1 MSAPSIGQFDKRA
14 RIREWQD
21 VPAIGTG
28 IEQTEDSGVTVWASI
43 EPTGAALFYGTQ
55 QVETTVTHRLKTWRT
70 ALVNALVITGA
81 HVVEHRSIRYRVRRA
96 TDLDSGGAF
105 VQLDLEQ
112 LGAIDV

>member
-1 MSAPSIGQFDKRA
+1 MRDPSIGEFDKRV

-21 VPAIGTG
+21 VPALGTG
-28 IEQTEDSGVTVWASI
+28 IDQTRDSGVAVWASI
-43 EPTGAALFYGTQ
+43 TPTGAALFYGTQ

-70 ALVNALVITGA
+70 ARVNALVITGA
-81 HVVEHRSIRYRVRRA
+81 HVVEHRGIRYRVRRA
-96 TDLDSGGAF
+96 TDMDAHDAF

>member
-1 MSAPSIGQFDKRA
+1 MNLPEASEFDKRV

-28 IEQTEDSGVTVWASI
+28 IEQTQDSGVAVWASI
-43 EPTGAALFYGTQ
+43 TPTGAALFYGTQ

-70 ALVNALVITGA
+70 ARVNALVITGS
-81 HVVEHRSIRYRVRRA
+81 HVAEHKGMRYRVKRA
-96 TDLDSGGAF
+96 TDLDAHDAF

-112 LGAIDV
+112 LGAIDG

>member
-1 MSAPSIGQFDKRA
+1 MNLPEASEFNKRV

-28 IEQTEDSGVTVWASI
+28 IDQTVDNGVPAWASLT
-43 EPTGAALFYGTQ
+43 PTGAALFYGTQ

-70 ALVNALVITGA
+70 ARVNALVITGA
-81 HVVEHRSIRYRVRRA
+81 HVVEHAGIRYRVKRA
-96 TDLDSGGAF
+96 TDLDEDGAF

-112 LGAIDV
+112 LGAIDG